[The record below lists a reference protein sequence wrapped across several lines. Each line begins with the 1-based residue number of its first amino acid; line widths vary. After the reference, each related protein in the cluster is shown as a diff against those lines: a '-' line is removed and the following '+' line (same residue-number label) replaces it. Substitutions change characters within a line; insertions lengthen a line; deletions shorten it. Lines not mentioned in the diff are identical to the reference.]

1 MVNAHQKQ
9 VQISTPLML
18 IDSIL
23 EKDGKCYLEMFLK
36 DYKYII
42 TIKRMM
48 RYINQEIELSS
59 DENVYDNE
67 SY

>member
-1 MVNAHQKQ
+1 
-9 VQISTPLML
+9 ML

-42 TIKRMM
+42 TIKKMM

-59 DENVYDNE
+59 DENIYDNE